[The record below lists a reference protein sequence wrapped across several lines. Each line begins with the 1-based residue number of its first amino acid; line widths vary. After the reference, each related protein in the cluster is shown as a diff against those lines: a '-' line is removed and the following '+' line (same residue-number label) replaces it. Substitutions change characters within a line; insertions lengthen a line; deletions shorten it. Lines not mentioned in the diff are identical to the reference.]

1 MAGKEPLVYIDGEYH
16 PKGSAKISVY
26 DHGLLYG
33 DGVFEGIRAY
43 SGIVFHLRDHIER
56 LFEGLKVTRI
66 NVTLSKEEMA
76 NVVVEALR
84 RNNMMDAYIRLV
96 VTRGRGSLGLD
107 PRSSPK
113 SSTIIMCEPVA
124 PAHGKEA
131 REKGTYELREFI
143 HELEQVVN
151 GSTAH

>member
-43 SGIVFHLRDHIER
+43 NGIVFHLRDHIER
-56 LFEGLKVTRI
+56 LFEGLRVTRI
-66 NVTLSKEEMA
+66 NVALSKEEMA

-84 RNNMMDAYIRLV
+84 KNNMVD
-96 VTRGRGSLGLD
+96 
-107 PRSSPK
+107 
-113 SSTIIMCEPVA
+113 
-124 PAHGKEA
+124 
-131 REKGTYELREFI
+131 GTT
-143 HELEQVVN
+143 HELKSLNYIQSVLGKFQAIDAGADEVVMLDHRGMVSEFH
-151 GSTAH
+151 GSNLFLVRH